1 MSEPRQPPITGRPL
15 DTPERLQAYLNSCP
29 PGLTKLNLNGLQIP
43 SLQGVNFPPDL
54 IELTFYNSQINHL
67 QGVRFPPG
75 LKILDLTHNQIESL
89 EGVQF
94 PSELTKLSIILNKL
108 TSLEG
113 VHFPH
118 GLIELNLGQNK
129 ISSLA
134 GVQFPPGLRILK
146 VDSNIPMTSLVGVQF
161 PPELVELDLTNNY
174 NITSLEG
181 VQFPSTL
188 MRLSMHGCP
197 LASLT
202 GIISPN
208 KYVKE
213 ALKQQFLHLYLR
225 DLHPETSALK
235 AARQS
240 QKATIKEMSDL
251 SQQSMRNQLKAL
263 TSFLREDMEARARQ
277 HAEQPITGSST
288 LFVRVNGMSYP
299 VPLNVTMT
307 VQSVLDYMNE
317 HYYISSL
324 VPNCSVMKLV
334 KSGRFMDPARTLYD
348 YNVLNEETLNAMC
361 VMPVHSQNGGKRAKR
376 TKRTI
381 KPHPHS
387 KRSNKSKSRKNIH
400 KHK

>member
-1 MSEPRQPPITGRPL
+1 MSEPLQPPITGRPL

-29 PGLTKLNLNGLQIP
+29 SGLTKLNLNGLHIP
-43 SLQGVNFPPDL
+43 SLRGVNFPPDL

-94 PSELTKLSIILNKL
+94 PSELIKLSIILNKL
-108 TSLEG
+108 KSLEG
-113 VHFPH
+113 VQFPP

-134 GVQFPPGLRILK
+134 GVQFPSGLRILK

-161 PPELVELDLTNNY
+161 PPELVELDLTNNH

-208 KYVKE
+208 KYVKQ
-213 ALKQQFLHLYLR
+213 ALKQQYLHLYLR
-225 DLHPETSALK
+225 DLHQETSVLK

-251 SQQSMRNQLKAL
+251 SQQSMHNQLNAV
-263 TSFLREDMEARARQ
+263 TSFLREDMTARAQQ
-277 HAEQPITGSST
+277 HAEQPDTRSST
-288 LFVRVNGMSYP
+288 IFVRVNGKPYP

-317 HYYISSL
+317 HYYISVL

-334 KSGRFMDPARTLYD
+334 KEGRVMDPAHALADYD
-348 YNVLNEETLNAMC
+348 VLNEETLHAMC
-361 VMPVHSQNGGKRAKR
+361 VMPVQTGGKR

-381 KPHPHS
+381 KPRNR
-387 KRSNKSKSRKNIH
+387 RSNKSKSKKNGH
-400 KHK
+400 KRR

>member
-1 MSEPRQPPITGRPL
+1 MSEPRQPPIAGRPL

-29 PGLTKLNLNGLQIP
+29 PGLTKLNLIGLQIP
-43 SLQGVNFPPDL
+43 SLRGVNFPPDL
-54 IELTFYNSQINHL
+54 IELSFYNSQIHHL

-89 EGVQF
+89 EGVHF

-113 VHFPH
+113 VQFPP

-134 GVQFPPGLRILK
+134 GVQFPPGLKILK
-146 VDSNIPMTSLVGVQF
+146 VDSNIPLTSLVGVQF

-188 MRLSMHGCP
+188 MRLSMHGAG
-197 LASLT
+197 LKSLT

-251 SQQSMRNQLKAL
+251 SQQSMHNQLKAV

-317 HYYISSL
+317 HYYISVL

-334 KSGRFMDPARTLYD
+334 KEGRVMDPARALAD
-348 YNVLNEETLNAMC
+348 YGVLNEETLHAMC
-361 VMPVHSQNGGKRAKR
+361 AMPVQTGGKRAKR

-381 KPHPHS
+381 KPRN
-387 KRSNKSKSRKNIH
+387 KKSKSRKNRH

>member
-15 DTPERLQAYLNSCP
+15 DTPERLQEYLNSCP
-29 PGLTKLNLNGLQIP
+29 SGLTKLNLNGLQIP
-43 SLQGVNFPPDL
+43 SLRGVNFPLDL

-89 EGVQF
+89 EGVHF
-94 PSELTKLSIILNKL
+94 PSELIKLSIILNKL
-108 TSLEG
+108 KSLEG
-113 VHFPH
+113 VQFPP

-129 ISSLA
+129 ISSLD
-134 GVQFPPGLRILK
+134 GVEFPHGLRIL
-146 VDSNIPMTSLVGVQF
+146 NLEMNAITSLSGVQF
-161 PPELVELDLTNNY
+161 PPELVELVIHSNK
-174 NITSLEG
+174 ITSLGG
-181 VQFPSTL
+181 VRFPTTI

-197 LASLT
+197 LSSLT

-208 KYVKE
+208 KYVKQ
-213 ALKQQFLHLYLR
+213 ALKQQYLHLYLR

-235 AARQS
+235 AVRQS
-240 QKATIKEMSDL
+240 QKATIKEMYEL
-251 SQQSMRNQLKAL
+251 SQQSMQNQLNTVA
-263 TSFLREDMEARARQ
+263 SFLRENMEARTRQ
-277 HAEQPITGSST
+277 HAEQLYKNKEPQI
-288 LFVRVNGMSYP
+288 FVRVNGNPYP

-317 HYYISSL
+317 HYYISVL

-334 KSGRFMDPARTLYD
+334 KEGRVMDPAHALAD
-348 YNVLNEETLNAMC
+348 YGVLNEETLYAMC
-361 VMPVHSQNGGKRAKR
+361 VMPVQHGGKR

-381 KPHPHS
+381 KPRN
-387 KRSNKSKSRKNIH
+387 KKSKSKKNRH

>member
-1 MSEPRQPPITGRPL
+1 M
-15 DTPERLQAYLNSCP
+15 
-29 PGLTKLNLNGLQIP
+29 
-43 SLQGVNFPPDL
+43 
-54 IELTFYNSQINHL
+54 
-67 QGVRFPPG
+67 RFPPG

-146 VDSNIPMTSLVGVQF
+146 VDSNIPLSSLVGVQF
-161 PPELVELDLTNNY
+161 PPELVELDLANNH

-188 MRLSMHGCP
+188 MRLSMHGAG
-197 LASLT
+197 LKSLT

-251 SQQSMRNQLKAL
+251 LQQSMQNQLKAV
-263 TSFLREDMEARARQ
+263 TSFLREGMEIKAQQ
-277 HAEQPITGSST
+277 HEEQVKKDNEEKGIPIIFVRGSSGKMH
-288 LFVRVNGMSYP
+288 L
-299 VPLNVTMT
+299 VPLNTTMT
-307 VQSVLDYMNE
+307 IQAVLDYLNNN
-317 HYYISSL
+317 YYISALEDCGVMQL
-324 VPNCSVMKLV
+324 VF
-334 KSGRFMDPARTLYD
+334 SGKRLEPERTLAD
-348 YNVLNEETLNAMC
+348 YNVQAESTLNLMC
-361 VMPVHSQNGGKRAKR
+361 KFRPNMFQGGSKKR
-376 TKRTI
+376 TMK
-381 KPHPHS
+381 KHN
-387 KRSNKSKSRKNIH
+387 KRSKKQRNKSKK
-400 KHK
+400 KWT